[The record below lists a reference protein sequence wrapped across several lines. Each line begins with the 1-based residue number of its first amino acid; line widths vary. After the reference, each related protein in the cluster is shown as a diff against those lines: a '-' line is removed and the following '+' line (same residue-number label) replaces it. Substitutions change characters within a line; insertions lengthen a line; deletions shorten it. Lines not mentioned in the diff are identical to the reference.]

1 MTQLPL
7 SIRWHS
13 GMLVTPASQR
23 HLSKRVDALV
33 QGLPGRYQPFFWGV
47 SGDVEYDMDALKDG
61 TLTVRRLEAVMRNGR
76 HVVVDGQTG
85 FKLPLSLAD
94 GHSVVV
100 HVALDEDAEE
110 ASRHVLCGSEGG
122 ETILGEDGLVIP
134 LSKPRLVLYADRPP
148 QSARPDT
155 SFPLCEVRRES
166 ATYRLTDFL
175 PPTLQVASDSAL
187 GRLCG
192 RIPQTL
198 RAEAGTVKDPLRLSG
213 IVSALPPFEAML
225 AGDVHPFA
233 LYVELCRVAGAV
245 AVLRSNPVPPPFPAY
260 DHDAAHLA
268 FDRVVGYILNE
279 TGEKPSG
286 SFERFTFDRDGSCF
300 RLGPDP
306 GWTHA
311 LAPDSGL
318 EVVLT
323 IECDDA
329 KAQWWGENCVIATS
343 SVAEALLAR
352 RLLGCARRR
361 ITPGAALP
369 SGPNLHHFRITP
381 DADALKPGEDL
392 LVIGNLGGP
401 EPSALY
407 LYVNVTTGTR

>member
-7 SIRWHS
+7 SIRWHNE
-13 GMLVTPASQR
+13 MLVTPASQR
-23 HLSKRVDALV
+23 HLSKRIDALV
-33 QGLPGRYQPFFWGV
+33 QTLPGRYQPFFWGV

-61 TLTVRRLEAVMRNGR
+61 MLTVRRLDAVMRNGR
-76 HVVVDGQTG
+76 HVVVDGQAG

-100 HVALDEDAEE
+100 HVALDEDTEE
-110 ASRHVLCGSEGG
+110 TSRYVPCGSDGV
-122 ETILGEDGLVIP
+122 ETVMGEDGLAIP
-134 LSKPRLVLYADRPP
+134 LSKPRLALSVDRPP
-148 QSARPDT
+148 QSACPDT
-155 SFPLCEVRRES
+155 SFPLCEVRREG
-166 ATYRLTDFL
+166 ATYRLTGFQ
-175 PPTLQVASDSAL
+175 PPALQVLTGSAL
-187 GRLCG
+187 GRQCG
-192 RIPQTL
+192 PIPQKL
-198 RAEAGTVKDPLRLSG
+198 RAEASTVKDPVRLSA
-213 IVSALPPFEAML
+213 IVSTLPAFEVML
-225 AGDVHPFA
+225 AGHVHPFA

-245 AVLRSNPVPPPFPAY
+245 AVLRNDPVLPAFPAY

-279 TGEKPSG
+279 TGEKASG
-286 SFERFTFDRDGSCF
+286 SFERFTFDRDGSWF
-300 RLGPDP
+300 RLRPDP

-318 EVVLT
+318 ELVLT

-343 SVAEALLAR
+343 SMAETLLGR

-361 ITPGAALP
+361 VTPGAALP

-381 DADALKPGEDL
+381 DADALKPDEDL

-407 LYVNVTTGTR
+407 LYVNITSGTR